1 MAICCSGVFC
11 CKAVKK
17 INLESINQGHL
28 IATKIRT
35 MKKEFIAFVALLAM
49 TACNNT
55 SQSSE
60 AQETSPTEQQDESSM
75 TDESMEEEVKADYS
89 AEVAS
94 IDQSRESIE
103 TAAES
108 ITPVEVSTNELRE
121 QIKQKWKKI
130 HFYATDGKV
139 IRVKTYPYNEIS
151 KRTEEFYFE
160 NGQLILAVIEDDGDG
175 AMHGR
180 EKAEMSKMYYY
191 KDGKQI
197 YEVNNTSEEETSI
210 RHSDGE
216 RLLQEAKEYL
226 EIYET
231 KK

>member
-1 MAICCSGVFC
+1 
-11 CKAVKK
+11 
-17 INLESINQGHL
+17 
-28 IATKIRT
+28 
-35 MKKEFIAFVALLAM
+35 MKKELIVFAASLAM
-49 TACNNT
+49 VACTNASQNNEDKAA
-55 SQSSE
+55 S
-60 AQETSPTEQQDESSM
+60 TENHEENGM
-75 TDESMEEEVKADYS
+75 MAEEENMGHEEEMKADYS
-89 AEVAS
+89 GTVAA
-94 IDQSRESIE
+94 IDQTRESIE

-108 ITPVEVSTNELRE
+108 ITPVEVSTKELRE

>member
-1 MAICCSGVFC
+1 
-11 CKAVKK
+11 
-17 INLESINQGHL
+17 
-28 IATKIRT
+28 

-130 HFYATDGKV
+130 HFYAKDGKV

-216 RLLQEAKEYL
+216 RLLQEAEEYL
-226 EIYET
+226 EVYDT
-231 KK
+231 NQM

>member
-1 MAICCSGVFC
+1 
-11 CKAVKK
+11 
-17 INLESINQGHL
+17 
-28 IATKIRT
+28 
-35 MKKEFIAFVALLAM
+35 MKKEFIVFAALLAM

-55 SQSSE
+55 SQSSK

-75 TDESMEEEVKADYS
+75 TDESMEEEDKADYS

-130 HFYATDGKV
+130 HFYTKDGKV

>member
-1 MAICCSGVFC
+1 
-11 CKAVKK
+11 
-17 INLESINQGHL
+17 
-28 IATKIRT
+28 

-130 HFYATDGKV
+130 HFYSKDGKV

-197 YEVNNTSEEETSI
+197 YEVNKTSEEETSI

-216 RLLQEAKEYL
+216 RLLQEAEEYL
-226 EIYET
+226 EVYDT
-231 KK
+231 NQM